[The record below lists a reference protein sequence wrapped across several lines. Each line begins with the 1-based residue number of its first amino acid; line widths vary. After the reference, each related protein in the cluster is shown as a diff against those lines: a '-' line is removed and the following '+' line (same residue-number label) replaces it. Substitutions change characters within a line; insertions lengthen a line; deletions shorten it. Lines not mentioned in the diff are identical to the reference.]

1 MLQDIRDNSQGV
13 IAKVIVGLIVAV
25 FALFGVE
32 SIIGG
37 FTSSP
42 PVAEINGEEITEFQ
56 LQNSVQ
62 NLLNSLGGGIDSLDQ
77 SLLEQVALGQI
88 IEEVILRQSAQNASM
103 SISSDRIDESIINN
117 PQFQINGAFDPDLA
131 IRTMASQGFNV
142 PVYRDS
148 LKQQM
153 LLSQVASA
161 YTSSSFVIDS
171 ELNRMAELSAQTR
184 DFRYV
189 SIPLGTRTLGTA
201 ISDAEIQAH
210 FDANQADFTQDETVV
225 ARYVLL
231 DKDVIA
237 EEIAVDE
244 SELRRQYEEERSEFE
259 GSAEKRASHILFE
272 VGASLSEEAATQ
284 AANDALQR
292 MGSGEEFEALALEL
306 SSDTGSAQDG
316 GDIGYTDGTAFP
328 AAVETALESLA
339 VNEVSTAVVS
349 EFGVHLIKL
358 TEDTENV
365 FQSFEEVSE
374 RIEREMKSSQ
384 VELTYAERLEDLSN
398 LAFETGSLEAV
409 SQQMDLVILTSD
421 AFGRSGGN
429 GVFSNPNVVS
439 QAFAEEVLL
448 DGNNSEVVELGDS
461 RAMVLSVL
469 EFHEASILPL
479 AEVEPEIAVLL
490 RTEMEREA
498 VEALGDELLTAL
510 EAGTDLEQLLTEND
524 LGWITA
530 EAANRGAPSVNQE
543 ILTQAFAMTEPAE
556 GTSQNASVSL
566 ANGTFVLIELNQ
578 VNPGTL
584 DSMPEADREGMS
596 TAIVADLGNSDF
608 QAFMS
613 NLQQNADIDSRVEE
627 EIF

>member
-13 IAKVIVGLIVAV
+13 IAKVIIGLIVAV

-117 PQFQINGAFDPDLA
+117 PQFQINGAFDSDLA

-171 ELNRMAELSAQTR
+171 ELIRMAELSAQTR

-189 SIPLGTRTLGTA
+189 SVPLGTRTLGTA
-201 ISDAEIQAH
+201 ISDTEIQAH

-225 ARYVLL
+225 ARYILL
-231 DKDVIA
+231 GKDVIA

-244 SELRRQYEEERSEFE
+244 SELRAQYEEERSEFE
-259 GSAEKRASHILFE
+259 GSSEKRASHILFE
-272 VGASLSEEAATQ
+272 VGANLSEDAATQ
-284 AANDALQR
+284 AASDALRR
-292 MGSGEEFEALALEL
+292 MDSGEEFEALALEL

-339 VNEVSTAVVS
+339 LNEVSTPVVS

-358 TEDTENV
+358 TEDAENV
-365 FQSFEEVSE
+365 FQTFEEVSE

-384 VELTYAERLEDLSN
+384 VELIYAERLEDLSN
-398 LAFETGSLEAV
+398 LAFETGSLEAI

-429 GVFSNPNVVS
+429 GVFSNLNVVS

-448 DGNNSEVVELGDS
+448 DGNNSEVVELSDS
-461 RAMVLSVL
+461 QAVVLSVL
-469 EFHEASILPL
+469 EFNEASILPL
-479 AEVEPEIAVLL
+479 SEVEPEIAVLL

-498 VEALGDELLTAL
+498 VQALGDELLTTL
-510 EAGTDLEQLLTEND
+510 EAGNDLEGLLIENE
-524 LGWITA
+524 LEWITA
-530 EAANRGAPSVNQE
+530 EAANRGAPGVNRE
-543 ILTQAFAMTEPAE
+543 ILAQAFAMTEPVE
-556 GTSQNASVSL
+556 GAPQNSSISL

-584 DSMPEADREGMS
+584 EAMPEADREGMS

-613 NLQQNADIDSRVEE
+613 NLQQNADIDSRVTEE
-627 EIF
+627 AF